1 MTRNLRLALVF
12 ASAIAFGAF
21 AAGCN
26 IFDFAS
32 DAEQTNI
39 EQAEESIRDGDY
51 DAAREV
57 LADAVKDSTDSHAL
71 YLDAKAQLREAG
83 VDIVE
88 IVELVEGQN
97 ATSGQELGIL
107 EIVDGLSDEE
117 QTAWYQANLNI
128 SSNLRKI
135 FNEET
140 TGPFTPEDI
149 ALEYTISNL
158 MSGVLG
164 IRDTNG
170 DRVIDDDDFSLDVL
184 FNNAS
189 DGYALTGGTY
199 EDAQG
204 FEQTFTGLEVFLG
217 TFASKTATPGA
228 STGKAGYAP
237 DDINRLILHVMY
249 LLDNSRDAL
258 KLLIQNTLDDEGNTT
273 FDPNEID
280 NYVLQ
285 IASLINF
292 YWYDDGID
300 TDGDGATD
308 EETINGRDDDGDGF
322 IDEDTRYHQV
332 DPTNIRNTQYYQTWF
347 AWKNR

>member
-1 MTRNLRLALVF
+1 MTRNLHHALVF
-12 ASAIAFGAF
+12 SSAIMLGVF

-32 DAEQTNI
+32 DAEQTDI
-39 EQAEESIRDGDY
+39 EQAEDNIRDGDY
-51 DAAREV
+51 DAAREL

-71 YLDAKAQLREAG
+71 YLDAKAQLRKAG

-88 IVELVEGQN
+88 IAELVEGQD
-97 ATSGQELGIL
+97 ALSGDQLGLL
-107 EIVDGLSDEE
+107 EIIDGLSDAE

-135 FNEET
+135 FNQET

-164 IRDTNG
+164 LRDTNG
-170 DRVIDDDDFSLDVL
+170 DKVIDDDDFSLDVL
-184 FNNAS
+184 FNGAE
-189 DGYALTGGTY
+189 DGYAISGGSY
-199 EDAQG
+199 EDELG
-204 FEQTFTGLEVFLG
+204 NLQTFTGLEVFLG
-217 TFASKTATPGA
+217 SFAAKTAAPGS
-228 STGKAGYAP
+228 STGKAGYEP

-258 KLLIQNTLDDEGNTT
+258 KVLIQKNLST

-280 NYVLQ
+280 NYVAQ
-285 IASLINF
+285 IATLVNY

-300 TDGDGATD
+300 TDVDGRTD
-308 EETINGRDDDGDGF
+308 EETINGLDDDGDGL
-322 IDEDTRYHQV
+322 IDEDSGYHPV
-332 DPTNIRNTQYYQTWF
+332 DTTNTRNTQYYQTWLK
-347 AWKNR
+347 WQDR